1 MIKYILPNC
10 VLLVAVII
18 QTAYGQNSETSVENI
33 KCNYCHKIIIEDYFR
48 LDNKK
53 YHQDCYRKHVQP
65 RCSYCNNAIE
75 DAYNIYNQKNYHS
88 DCFENF
94 ILEKCD
100 VCGAPLEADYM
111 VDSWNNKY
119 HDYHLNGSETC
130 ESCGRLIAKK
140 LTGGGLALNQNRH
153 ICNICSGSLI
163 TEKSDIEYIKNKVM
177 AILQN
182 VGIVNMPRSIPIKL
196 VKSQIELDRMST
208 IRLGDIHGYTK
219 YE

>member
-53 YHQDCYRKHVQP
+53 YHQDCYRKYVQP

-130 ESCGRLIAKK
+130 ESCGRLIAK
-140 LTGGGLALNQNRH
+140 
-153 ICNICSGSLI
+153 
-163 TEKSDIEYIKNKVM
+163 
-177 AILQN
+177 
-182 VGIVNMPRSIPIKL
+182 
-196 VKSQIELDRMST
+196 
-208 IRLGDIHGYTK
+208 
-219 YE
+219 